1 MVGIDFGTSN
11 TVVTIQGPLGPQLIR
26 LSPESHGLPT
36 LLYVDQKHQRC
47 IGHEARRAYGEA
59 ARSVGSGTAPFRLFQ
74 ALKLALKD
82 PGIESTNLFGTQV
95 RLEKIVSWYL
105 EILRHKILVAVPDWD
120 GKAVVGRPV
129 ELSPDPTTDSQLQ
142 QRFASAFLA
151 AGFNSVSFVAE
162 PVAAAVDL
170 VGSVTGRVL
179 VFDFGGGTLDV
190 SIADVQGTQISV
202 PVSVGQDLGGYLL
215 DEDLARERIQTHFG
229 HRGRLV
235 TLTGQVLEVPHEVT
249 GQVVRF
255 KVLPFDEIRRIK
267 RLIPELIV
275 EAVDKPRLRGLLAFL
290 EKNLT
295 YDLYQVLD
303 EAKIRLS
310 SHSSSLVSFAVPP
323 HVAIHE
329 KVTVP
334 EFEAIIAPR
343 VIEAQTL
350 VLRALERAG
359 CGPHDIDHVVRVG
372 GSSQVP
378 AFARM
383 LETLFP
389 GRATAGNL
397 FDGIALGLI
406 PAWQRGLGFSLENR

>member
-11 TVVTIQGPLGPQLIR
+11 TVVTVRGPDGPRLVR

-36 LLYVDQKHQRC
+36 LLYVDQNHAVR
-47 IGHEARRAYGEA
+47 IGHEARRAYGDA
-59 ARSVGSGTAPFRLFQ
+59 ARAAGSGTAPFRLFQ

-82 PGIESTNLFGTQV
+82 PSIESTNLFGTQV

-105 EILRHKILVAVPDWD
+105 LALREKILASVPDWD
-120 GKAVVGRPV
+120 GTAVVGRPV
-129 ELSPDPTTDSQLQ
+129 ELAPDPTTDRKLQ
-142 QRFASAFLA
+142 DRFEAAFLA
-151 AGFNSVSFVAE
+151 AGFTRVWFVAE

-170 VGSVTGRVL
+170 VGSVEGRVL

-190 SIADVQGTQISV
+190 SVADVQGNHITV

-215 DEDLARERIQTHFG
+215 DEDLARERIQGHFG

-235 TLTGQVLEVPHEVT
+235 TLAGQVLEVPHEVT

-275 EAVDKPRLRGLLAFL
+275 EAVDKAKLRGLLAFL

-310 SHSSSLVSFAVPP
+310 TESSSVISFSVPP
-323 HVAIHE
+323 HVAFRE

-334 EFEAIIAPR
+334 EFETIIAPR
-343 VIEAQTL
+343 VAEAQAL
-350 VLRALERAG
+350 IYRALEQAG
-359 CGPHDIDHVVRVG
+359 CGPVGIDHVVRVG

-383 LETLFP
+383 LEGLFP
-389 GRATAGNL
+389 GRAAEGNL
-397 FDGIALGLI
+397 FDGIALGLL
-406 PAWQRGLGFSLENR
+406 PAWERGLGFPSLSE

>member
-11 TVVTIQGPLGPQLIR
+11 TVVTVRTPGGARLVR

-36 LLYVDQKHQRC
+36 LLFVDQQHRVR

-59 ARSVGSGTAPFRLFQ
+59 ARSAGSGTAPFRLFQ

-82 PGIESTNLFGTQV
+82 PSIESTNLFGTQV

-105 EILRHKILVAVPDWD
+105 ASLREKILEAVPEWD
-120 GKAVVGRPV
+120 LTAVVGRPV
-129 ELSPDPTTDSQLQ
+129 ELHPDPVLDRKLQ
-142 QRFASAFLA
+142 GRFEAAFLA
-151 AGFNSVSFVAE
+151 AGFSRVWFVAE

-170 VGSVTGRVL
+170 VGSVEGRVL

-190 SIADVQGTQISV
+190 SIAELKGSAITV

-215 DEDLARERIQTHFG
+215 DEDLARERIQRHFG

-235 TLTGQVLEVPHEVT
+235 TLVGQVLEVPHEIT

-275 EAVDKPRLRGLLAFL
+275 EAVDKAQLRGLLAFL

-310 SHSSSLVSFAVPP
+310 TESSAVVAFSVPP
-323 HVAIHE
+323 HVSFRE

-334 EFEAIIAPR
+334 DFETIIAPR
-343 VIEAQTL
+343 VEEARNL
-350 VLRALERAG
+350 VLRALAQAG
-359 CGPHDIDHVVRVG
+359 YVPSDVDHLIRVG
-372 GSSQVP
+372 GSSQIPVI
-378 AFARM
+378 ARM
-383 LETLFP
+383 LEDLFP
-389 GRATAGNL
+389 GRSVAGNL
-397 FDGIALGLI
+397 FDGIALGLL
-406 PAWQRGLGFSLENR
+406 PAYERGLFLSGEHS